1 MSESVAIV
9 SVVVVEKV
17 EVEVIVVV
25 GEEVVKA
32 VVVGEVIVVV
42 GRCEVA
48 VADLVE
54 NEA

>member
-9 SVVVVEKV
+9 AVVVVEKV

-25 GEEVVKA
+25 GEE
-32 VVVGEVIVVV
+32 VVGEVIVVV